1 MWMITDVI
9 PISELRKRQDEV
21 LAMIERRPVILTQHG
36 RGAAVLISLAQWE
49 SILERLEDMDD
60 ALTMIEARLAD
71 TEPAAPLDE
80 IVAELTQDKVTVA

>member
-1 MWMITDVI
+1 MWITTDVI
-9 PISELRKRQDEV
+9 PISELRKGQDKV
-21 LAMIERRPVILTQHG
+21 LAMIERRPAILTQHG

-71 TEPAAPLDE
+71 TEPAVPLDE
-80 IVAELTQDKVTVA
+80 ALAEIAQDKATVA